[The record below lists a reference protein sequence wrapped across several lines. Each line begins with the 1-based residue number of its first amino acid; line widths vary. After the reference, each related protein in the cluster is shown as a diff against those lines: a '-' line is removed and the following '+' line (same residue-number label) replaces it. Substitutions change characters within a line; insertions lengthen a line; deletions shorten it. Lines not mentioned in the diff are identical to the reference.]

1 MEIYCTRPNCPAPIN
16 HIENL
21 EIITQSITPTQRFC
35 TACGMNLVL
44 SGRYIPLSLLGSG
57 AFGVTF
63 LARDLRTLERKCIV
77 KQLRPQTIFKPEQMS
92 AVENLFKRESAV
104 LEQLGDISTQIPT
117 LFDSFV
123 LLVNDPVSPA
133 QQELFYLVQQYIDG
147 QDLSAELKKRGAFS
161 QGDILELMYQ
171 ILPVLNLVHENGT
184 IHRDVKPANIMRS
197 RGGLMYLIDF
207 GAVKQV
213 MSGVPNQ
220 QSIVIGTEGYAPI
233 EQMSG
238 REVYPSTDLY
248 ALAISCITLL
258 GNIKPNDPKFHD
270 FIDNWR
276 SQLSIDP
283 HLADIFERM
292 TLVSPA
298 ARYQSVSEVFAA
310 LATHQLFPPPT
321 SRPTF
326 FSGGSQPMSNFGS
339 GFSLPESGEIAAA
352 TGFTRSLSETI
363 APPPTGDP
371 PAQSVSVAPVPAEM
385 YEAGTPIRT
394 SFHETYDLIGAAR
407 RSALFGSGG
416 LLVACGLISL
426 LGTIWLSSG
435 LWLLIFA
442 GVIFYR
448 YRNTPVA
455 WQLFGAAIV
464 ANGLVF
470 LMFSINRIGSLPN
483 LGISGIGVLLL
494 VALLTGILFFVTAVV
509 SHLVYQALAK

>member
-21 EIITQSITPTQRFC
+21 ELITQSITPTQRFC

-63 LARDLRTLERKCIV
+63 LARDLRTLERRCIV
-77 KQLRPQTIFKPEQMS
+77 KQLRPQTIFKSEQLS

-147 QDLSAELKKRGAFS
+147 HDLSAELKQRGAFS
-161 QGDILELMYQ
+161 QGDILELLYQ

-197 RGGLMYLIDF
+197 RSGLMYLIDF

-248 ALAISCITLL
+248 ALAVSCITLL

-276 SQLSIDP
+276 SRLEIDSN
-283 HLADIFERM
+283 LADIFERM

-298 ARYQSVSEVFAA
+298 ARYQSVAEVFDA

-321 SRPTF
+321 NRPTF
-326 FSGGSQPMSNFGS
+326 FSGGSQPMANLGS
-339 GFSLPESGEIAAA
+339 GFSLSES
-352 TGFTRSLSETI
+352 TGFARGSGGSTAMPETI
-363 APPPTGDP
+363 APVPIAQPINPP
-371 PAQSVSVAPVPAEM
+371 PAEVYQAAHPAQ
-385 YEAGTPIRT
+385 T
-394 SFHETYDLIGAAR
+394 SFRETYDLVGAVR

-416 LLVACGLISL
+416 LLLACGILSL
-426 LGTIWLSSG
+426 LGTIWLCSG
-435 LWLLIFA
+435 IWLVILAAI
-442 GVIFYR
+442 IFYR
-448 YRNTPVA
+448 YRNTAVA
-455 WQLFGAAIV
+455 WQVLGATIV

-470 LMFSINRIGSLPN
+470 LIFSITRIGSLPS

-494 VALLTGILFFVTAVV
+494 VALLAGIVFFVTAIV
-509 SHLVYQALAK
+509 SHLAYQAFAK

>member
-16 HIENL
+16 HVENL
-21 EIITQSITPTQRFC
+21 ELISQSIAPTQRFC

-92 AVENLFKRESAV
+92 AVENLFKRESTV

-123 LLVNDPVSPA
+123 LLVNDPISPA

-147 QDLSAELKKRGAFS
+147 QDLSAELKSRGAFS

-197 RGGLMYLIDF
+197 RSGLMYLIDF
-207 GAVKQV
+207 GAVKQI

-220 QSIVIGTEGYAPI
+220 QSIVIGTEGYAPL

-258 GNIKPNDPKFHD
+258 GNIKPNDPKFHH

-276 SQLSIDP
+276 SELSIDSS
-283 HLADIFERM
+283 LADIFERM
-292 TLVSPA
+292 TLISPA
-298 ARYQSVSEVFAA
+298 ARYQSVAEVFEA
-310 LATHQLFPPPT
+310 LASAQLFPPP
-321 SRPTF
+321 SNRPTF

-339 GFSLPESGEIAAA
+339 GFSMPESGEITAM
-352 TGFTRSLSETI
+352 
-363 APPPTGDP
+363 P
-371 PAQSVSVAPVPAEM
+371 PAAQPWPETALPE
-385 YEAGTPIRT
+385 PIRQAAPEEVYTPPAKT
-394 SFHETYDLIGAAR
+394 SFRETYNLLGTVSQ
-407 RSALFGSGG
+407 SALFGSGS
-416 LLVACGLISL
+416 LLLAVGMMSL

-435 LWLLIFA
+435 LWLAVLA
-442 GVIFYR
+442 GTIFYR
-448 YRNTPVA
+448 YRNTPIA
-455 WQLFGAAIV
+455 WQLLGAAIA
-464 ANGLVF
+464 ANSLVF
-470 LMFSINRIGSLPN
+470 LVFSVNRISSLMN
-483 LGISGIGVLLL
+483 LGVSGIGVLLL
-494 VALLTGILFFVTAVV
+494 VALLTGIVFFVMAVL
-509 SHLVYQALAK
+509 SHLAYQAFAR

>member
-1 MEIYCTRPNCPAPIN
+1 MEIFCTRPNCPAPIN

-21 EIITQSITPTQRFC
+21 EMITQSITPTQRFC

-197 RGGLMYLIDF
+197 RSGLMYLIDF

-276 SQLSIDP
+276 SRLAIDP

-298 ARYQSVSEVFAA
+298 ARYQSVSEVFDA

-339 GFSLPESGEIAAA
+339 GFSLPESSEFSAIGMPP
-352 TGFTRSLSETI
+352 SLPETI
-363 APPPTGDP
+363 APPTHPSVQPTL
-371 PAQSVSVAPVPAEM
+371 QSIAPEPAEM
-385 YEAGTPIRT
+385 YESGHPVRT
-394 SFHETYDLIGAAR
+394 SFHESYDLIKAAR
-407 RSALFGSGG
+407 RSVLFGSGG
-416 LLVACGLISL
+416 LLLACGLISL

-435 LWLLIFA
+435 LWLLIFG

-455 WQLFGAAIV
+455 WQLLGATLV

-470 LMFSINRIGSLPN
+470 LMFSITRIGSLPS

-494 VALLTGILFFVTAVV
+494 VALLTGILFFVTAVL
-509 SHLVYQALAK
+509 SHLVYQTLAK